1 MYTFKYQRAESVG
14 AANAALSADASAKV
28 LSGGMTL
35 LPSMKHRLAAPTA
48 LIDVARLPE
57 MTGVRQEGDHW
68 WIGAAT
74 RHQDV
79 AAHAGLQQAMPGLA
93 TLAGLIG
100 DPQVRARG
108 TLGGSLAN
116 NDPSADYPAA
126 ALALQAQIITDRRT
140 IEAGDFFQGMFATAL
155 HNDEII
161 TGVRFRTPMRCAYA
175 KFKHPASGYA
185 MAGVFVAQ
193 YPVATGAQGAWRIA
207 VTGVAHGVFRWADA
221 EQAMAHNT
229 SVPPL
234 VRDDVI
240 DDVHAPAAYRAH
252 LAGIMLAQAGQA
264 WARA

>member
-1 MYTFKYQRAESVG
+1 VYAFKYQRAESVG
-14 AANAALSADASAKV
+14 AASAALSADDAAKV

-57 MTGVRQEGDHW
+57 MSGVRQEADHW
-68 WIGAAT
+68 WVGAAT

-161 TGVRFRTPMRCAYA
+161 TGVRFRTPTRCAYA

-193 YPVATGAQGAWRIA
+193 YPAASGAQGAWRVA
-207 VTGVAHGVFRWADA
+207 VTGVAHGVFRWSEA
-221 EQAMAHNT
+221 EQALAQNT
-229 SVPPL
+229 TVPPL
-234 VRDDVI
+234 LHDDVI

-252 LAGIMLAQAGQA
+252 LAGVMLAQARQA
-264 WARA
+264 WAKA

>member
-1 MYTFKYQRAESVG
+1 MYAFKYQRAESVG

-48 LIDVARLPE
+48 LIDVARLPK

-79 AAHAGLQQAMPGLA
+79 AAHAGLQQAVPGLA

-108 TLGGSLAN
+108 TIGGSLAN

-126 ALALQAQIITDRRT
+126 AMALQAQIITDRRT
-140 IEAGDFFQGMFATAL
+140 IEASDFFQGMFATAL

-221 EQAMAHNT
+221 EQAWAHNT